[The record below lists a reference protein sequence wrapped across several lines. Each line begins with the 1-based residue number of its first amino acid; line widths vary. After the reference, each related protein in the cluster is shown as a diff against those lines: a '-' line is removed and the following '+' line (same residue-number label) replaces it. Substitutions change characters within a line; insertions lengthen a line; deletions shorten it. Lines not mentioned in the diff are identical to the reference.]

1 MTTRRK
7 TPKRRGD
14 TTMRRMEGDT
24 MTTRNDTQGAGRWG
38 IDTMTTRSWGTT
50 TRNMSHLPIPRSL
63 DTYNT
68 SYYL

>member
-1 MTTRRK
+1 M
-7 TPKRRGD
+7 
-14 TTMRRMEGDT
+14 RMEGDT
-24 MTTRNDTQGAGRWG
+24 TTTRNDMRGAGRWG
-38 IDTMTTRSWGTT
+38 IDTTTTRSWGTT